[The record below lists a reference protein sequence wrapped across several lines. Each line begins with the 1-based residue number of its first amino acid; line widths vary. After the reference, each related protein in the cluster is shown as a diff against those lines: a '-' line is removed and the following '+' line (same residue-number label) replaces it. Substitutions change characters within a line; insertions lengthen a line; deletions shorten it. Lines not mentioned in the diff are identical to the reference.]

1 MQLTIEYPESLPD
14 ILQETPEEFAQ
25 EARLAMAVKLFER
38 KRLSSGQASALAG
51 MDRVLFLLTLHQYG
65 VSMIDLADNELES
78 DLANA

>member
-51 MDRVLFLLTLHQYG
+51 MDRVLFLLTLHHYG